1 MLLTLGEQARSLLAL
16 TGRCGP
22 RTLTVRTRI
31 REMSVVIRDQASQ
44 ADSGA
49 KIEAEEAVGVE
60 YDFRQYIS

>member
-49 KIEAEEAVGVE
+49 KIGTERVAEDEQ
-60 YDFRQYIS
+60 DSR